1 MDPVAGQASDVG
13 QHRRTAVADGPC
25 QLDNAA
31 RVPLCQ
37 PAQGL
42 IEMHHGTAE
51 SQDLVPF
58 GVGQPLGVLDTEL
71 IHPADQGLVEG
82 AGGVAGSVAVPP
94 RALQPVSHGG
104 EIGQQDG
111 DLVRHQL
118 HPQLPI
124 LPAG

>member
-58 GVGQPLGVLDTEL
+58 GVGQVRVAPVALRDRVSESLIKGLLGITRSPARFSLRKVPQRHRDGDTVDGQF
-71 IHPADQGLVEG
+71 ADQREHL
-82 AGGVAGSVAVPP
+82 
-94 RALQPVSHGG
+94 
-104 EIGQQDG
+104 
-111 DLVRHQL
+111 
-118 HPQLPI
+118 
-124 LPAG
+124 